1 VLSKK
6 PSLERYPCHNNLPE
20 RSRLKSRTLAERTD
34 RHILS
39 AADRERA
46 KLGEPIGI
54 AILTRSDRVATIE
67 PVHRQSLQSRRDNAP
82 IDIHHSHLGNIR
94 IVDLQWQQ
102 TFTLERSPIDTDYQI
117 CVPISGEIEWQGI
130 FYPATTALAIDPD
143 RAFPRIAST
152 NGRVLV
158 VGFDRQSIESVL
170 AKLLDRDLK
179 QPLSFESE
187 IDLDT
192 DFGTSLKEFIEFLGR
207 AGAPGLNIASPT
219 IQAELAS
226 ALLTCLLKGVK
237 HNYSD
242 EILYHCQGAFAFY
255 VKQAS
260 LYIEAHLQDEIEL
273 ADIAA
278 AVNVS
283 PRLLQKAFAQEY
295 DCSPMRFVARTRLER
310 IRQELERSSD
320 TTRIIDVMMNYGI
333 TQGGKFARE
342 YQQLFGEKPSDT
354 LKRAHQNVRDR
365 QPLWE
370 EIDDLRSARIVG
382 GVTPLACGNLAFPVN
397 NPLFPCLGNPTA
409 WDGYLRSIGIHL
421 TDRLIQSMGIN

>member
-6 PSLERYPCHNNLPE
+6 TTLERYPYDRHLSA
-20 RSRLKSRTLAERTD
+20 RSRLNAKTGAERTD
-34 RHILS
+34 RKIASESCL
-39 AADRERA
+39 ERVD
-46 KLGEPIGI
+46 KLGRSIGI
-54 AILTRSDRVATIE
+54 TVLTRSPIE
-67 PVHRQSLQSRRDNAP
+67 
-82 IDIHHSHLGNIR
+82 IHHSHLGNIR
-94 IVDLQWQQ
+94 IVELQWQQ

-117 CVPISGEIEWQGI
+117 FVPISGRIEWQETLCA
-130 FYPATTALAIDPD
+130 ATTALAIDPD
-143 RAFPRIAST
+143 RAFTKITST

-158 VGFDRQSIESVL
+158 VGFDRQSLTSVL
-170 AKLLDRDLK
+170 AKLLDRELK
-179 QPLSFESE
+179 QPVSFEST

-192 DFGTSLKEFIEFLGR
+192 DFGTSLKEFIEFLGGSR
-207 AGAPGLNIASPT
+207 NPGLNIASPT

-226 ALLTCLLKGVK
+226 ALLACLLKGVR

-242 EILYHCQGAFAFY
+242 EILYHCQGAFAYY
-255 VKQAS
+255 VKQAIS
-260 LYIEAHLQDEIEL
+260 YIEAHLQDEIEL

-278 AVNVS
+278 AVNIS

-295 DCSPMRFVARTRLER
+295 NCSPMRFVARTRLER

-320 TTRIIDVMMNYGI
+320 ATRIIDVMMNYGI
-333 TQGGKFARE
+333 TQGGKFAKE

-365 QPLWE
+365 QPLWQ
-370 EIDDLRSARIVG
+370 EIDDLRSERIVG
-382 GVTPLACGNLAFPVN
+382 GVTLADRGKLALPVN
-397 NPLFPCLGNPTA
+397 SLIFPCWGNPTA